1 MQALDATPSTSF
13 SQTSAEDAAT
23 IAALRE
29 QVAAL
34 ERRLDAVERR
44 QAAQASAPSE
54 GSAARSHDAAVHHEV
69 REAKAAAKQA
79 QAAAAEAKAAQ
90 RTVQAAPAAAPVIT
104 PGTIEGLLP
113 PEKMGSSMD
122 GDGDDALRSDLP
134 GISLRIPNTETEVR
148 LYGFAKVTAW
158 QDFNGRNQ
166 SSTPTV
172 QTIPLNGSS
181 ADQQGGDFG
190 VTPRFSRIGTD
201 TRTLTNWGT
210 LETRLEGDFGGGA
223 ATSNNFVFRLRQ
235 AWGELGTEA
244 FRVLLGQANSLWNEG
259 VFETLNDSTNLNQS
273 FVRQAQIRVTGRI
286 APGLTGQFSLEAPE
300 TNYTSVTGAVNPG
313 STVNGGASPA
323 FDTIP
328 DFLGRL
334 TYRENGLEIGGRALL
349 RDLSVRTEGTAVAP
363 PSGTE
368 SALGWGIAGH
378 VRFPMRWISKDFGP
392 DELLA
397 MAYYGDGI
405 GRYFP
410 GNTSGQDALSDI
422 GLPEAMN
429 NFSLNPVQSW
439 GVTAAYRRFWTP
451 TLRSNF
457 VFSYARQD
465 YPDYALD
472 FIPSSAAATSLNREM
487 DQGTVNLIWSPFGTI
502 SDGVFS
508 SGWLDIGIEYIYSH
522 RELFGG
528 STAAGAAG
536 DGDGDANRVLFGGIV
551 RF

>member
-1 MQALDATPSTSF
+1 M
-13 SQTSAEDAAT
+13 
-23 IAALRE
+23 
-29 QVAAL
+29 
-34 ERRLDAVERR
+34 
-44 QAAQASAPSE
+44 
-54 GSAARSHDAAVHHEV
+54 
-69 REAKAAAKQA
+69 
-79 QAAAAEAKAAQ
+79 
-90 RTVQAAPAAAPVIT
+90 
-104 PGTIEGLLP
+104 
-113 PEKMGSSMD
+113 
-122 GDGDDALRSDLP
+122 
-134 GISLRIPNTETEVR
+134 RIPHAETEVR
-148 LYGFAKVTAW
+148 AYGFAKVTAW

-166 SSTPTV
+166 TDAPTV
-172 QTIPLNGSS
+172 QTIPLNGSG

-190 VTPRFSRIGTD
+190 MTARFSRIGLD
-201 TRTLTNWGT
+201 TRTLTDWGT
-210 LETRLEGDFGGGA
+210 LETRIEGDFGGGA
-223 ATSNNFVFRLRQ
+223 ATSNNAVFRLRQ
-235 AWGELGTEA
+235 AFGELGTEA
-244 FRVLLGQANSLWNEG
+244 FRVLIGQSNSLWNEG
-259 VFETLNDSTNLNQS
+259 VFETLIDSTNLNQS
-273 FVRQAQIRVTGRI
+273 FVRQAQIRLTGRL
-286 APGLTGQFSLEAPE
+286 APGLTGQFSVEAPE

-313 STVNGGASPA
+313 NTINGGASPA
-323 FDTIP
+323 FNTIP

-349 RDLSVRTEGTAVAP
+349 RDLTVRTEGTAVAP

-368 SALGWGIAGH
+368 NAIGWGIAGH
-378 VRFPMRWISKDFGP
+378 VRFPMRWISKGFGP

-410 GNTSGQDALSDI
+410 GNTSGQDALSNL
-422 GLPEAMN
+422 GLPAAVN

-457 VFSYARQD
+457 AFSYARQD

-472 FIPSSAAATSLNREM
+472 FVPGSAAATSLNREM
-487 DQGTVNLIWSPFGTI
+487 EQGFINLIWSPFGKV

-508 SGWLDIGIEYIYSH
+508 SGWLDIGIEYLYSH

-536 DGDGDANRVLFGGIV
+536 DGDGDANRVLVGGVV